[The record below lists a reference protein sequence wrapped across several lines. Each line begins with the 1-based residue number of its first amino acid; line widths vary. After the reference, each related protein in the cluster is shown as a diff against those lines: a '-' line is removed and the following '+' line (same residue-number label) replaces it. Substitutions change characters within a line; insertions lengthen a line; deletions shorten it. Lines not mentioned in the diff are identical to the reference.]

1 MSKIVRVGQPHIDHP
16 VVALDGV
23 EREVQ
28 AASAVEQAHVPGAQV
43 ADLLPALGGGGGAL
57 ALLQGR
63 ALRPAGAVRGDFLPD
78 GLAEAVPEVPAV
90 ARRAAS

>member
-23 EREVQ
+23 EREVH
-28 AASAVEQAHVPGAQV
+28 AAGALEQARVPGAQFV
-43 ADLLPALGGGGGAL
+43 DLLPAFQGGGGAL
-57 ALLQGR
+57 AFLQGH
-63 ALRPAGAVRGDFLPD
+63 ALCPARGVRGDFLPD